1 VVRSAKAFSLAAV
14 LLVFALAGCATRPV
28 NPRIERFDATT
39 TYRFQRPSDGPGDR
53 RHLVLLA
60 FSGGGM
66 RAAAFSYGVL
76 ETLRDMEITTP
87 GGGKVR
93 ALDEVDVITAVSG
106 GSFTALAYGLYGD
119 ELFECYEG
127 KFLKRDVQG
136 ALIARVLNPLNWGA
150 LASTGWGRSE
160 LAADLYDEVL
170 FNGATYA
177 DLKPD
182 GPQIFVSATDL
193 SEGTRIDFNKPTF
206 DVMCTELGSFR
217 LARAAAAS
225 SAVPVILS
233 AITIDN
239 YGGGCDYRLP
249 AWARALLDIPDPPRP
264 AVRSIKHL
272 QELRAYADRSRRPY
286 LHLVDGGISDN
297 IGARGVLDI
306 LLTFASLHALGLPT
320 PFDRLR
326 EVFVFV
332 VNSRAAQPNDWSLHE
347 EPPGILDLLV
357 KAAGAPI
364 ERYSYDTVETLKD
377 AQAAWEVLRVVRTAM
392 RPIGEGNPKL
402 DLVLRAP
409 DINIHVIDVSF
420 DVLKDAAERDYLNRL
435 PTSLVLP
442 GEAVDRLRAAART
455 AILESPAIQELVR
468 QGIARTAG
476 SGPTAAGGAKME
488 GTPARVPVE

>member
-1 VVRSAKAFSLAAV
+1 VVRSAEALPLAA
-14 LLVFALAGCATRPV
+14 LLIVFALAGCATRPV
-28 NPRIERFDATT
+28 NPRIEHFDATT
-39 TYRFQRPSDGPGDR
+39 TYTFQRPSGSPEDR
-53 RHLVLLA
+53 QHLVLLA

-87 GGGKVR
+87 SGRKVR
-93 ALDEVDVITAVSG
+93 ALDEVDVVTAVSG
-106 GSFTALAYGLYGD
+106 GSFTALAYGLFG
-119 ELFECYEG
+119 EKLFEDYEET
-127 KFLKRDVQG
+127 FLKRDVQG

-160 LAADLYDEVL
+160 LAADLYDEIL
-170 FNGATYA
+170 FKGATYA

-193 SEGTRIDFNKPTF
+193 AEGVRIDFNKPTF
-206 DVMCTELGSFR
+206 DVLCTELGGFR

-225 SAVPVILS
+225 SAVPVVLS
-233 AITIDN
+233 AVTIDN
-239 YGGGCDYRLP
+239 YGGACDYRFP
-249 AWARALLDIPDPPRP
+249 AWAKALLDLPDPPRP

-297 IGARGVLDI
+297 IGARGVLDV
-306 LLTFASLHALGLPT
+306 LLTFASLHALGMPT

-332 VNSRAAQPNDWSLHE
+332 VNARATQPNDWSLHE
-347 EPPGILDLLV
+347 EPPGILDLLI
-357 KAAGAPI
+357 KAASAPI

-377 AQAAWEVLRVVRTAM
+377 AQAAWEVLRVVRTATK
-392 RPIGEGNPKL
+392 PIAEGNPKL
-402 DLVLRAP
+402 DLILRAP
-409 DINIHVIDVSF
+409 DIDIHVIDVSF
-420 DVLKDAAERDYLNRL
+420 DVLQDAAERDYLHRL

-442 GEAVDRLRAAART
+442 GEAVDRLRAAARA
-455 AILESPAIQELVR
+455 AILESPAVQELVR
-468 QGIARTAG
+468 QDIARMVGGGPTSAG
-476 SGPTAAGGAKME
+476 SAQME
-488 GTPARVPVE
+488 GVPLRVPVE